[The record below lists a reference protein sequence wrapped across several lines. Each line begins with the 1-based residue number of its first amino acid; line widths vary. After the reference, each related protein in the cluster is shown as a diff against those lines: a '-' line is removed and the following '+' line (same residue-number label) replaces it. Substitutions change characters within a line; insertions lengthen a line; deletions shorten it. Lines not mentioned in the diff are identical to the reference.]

1 MNYTE
6 YSENIEPCDLVFMT
20 LVSIPQ
26 HQLKASGQLR
36 VISYVL
42 LVIPLICFCILLFTY
57 AVNVPWMDDIDAF
70 LSFMIGYIDAPTISE
85 KLDWLLRPNNEHR
98 ILTAKLITLA
108 MYKLTGTVN
117 FRWLVF
123 AAFVFLLGII
133 YVFYRLFRSIKL
145 PLLAFIPIVFLVLQP
160 QYYLT
165 SIWAITGLQHL
176 VTLSLTLAAIYCLA
190 SDNRN
195 RFAGAIFIQ
204 IIASLSMS
212 NGLFGWVAGAVV
224 LALQRQW
231 IRLAIW
237 LIVGVATII
246 FYFHDFPNG
255 QGNESSV
262 SFFLKYPYLVFFGFF
277 TFIGGL
283 FDFLP
288 NAAILVRSV
297 LPTLGGFVL
306 VSTMLWLLWRMNWPL
321 LRRTSISYSSDSAL
335 ISRQKRRY
343 FFTGC
348 YAFLLVNAVIV
359 AFLRPRFGYDVMLV
373 SNYMIYSAVLVS
385 LLYLN
390 VLSEYGIKSM
400 PMRWV
405 QFGLLFG
412 LGIWGFWYITRLPKI
427 ALRKELLL
435 TNTFNQKYNETGLGA
450 VWRTPFATL
459 AKEVMSKAIR
469 KGIYQYPAAYFTP
482 YEQDVLAA
490 RQIKSDST
498 LNLQLVMGD
507 YSSLV
512 KTDYNALPYVVNQAA
527 VVVQSDKYT
536 YLFPSEVS
544 FTPAAFFLNRPVR
557 TLKAEIV
564 RTILPGGHYRIGI
577 LAPAGK
583 EKAIQFSQQTL
594 TIP

>member
-1 MNYTE
+1 MN
-6 YSENIEPCDLVFMT
+6 
-20 LVSIPQ
+20 LVSMPQ
-26 HQLKASGQLR
+26 HQRKASGQLQ

-42 LVIPLICFCILLFTY
+42 LVVPIICFSILLFTY

-70 LSFMIGYIDAPTISE
+70 LSFMVGYIDAPTLGD

-98 ILTAKLITLA
+98 ILMAKLITLA

-145 PLLAFIPIVFLVLQP
+145 PLLAFVPIVFLVLQP

-190 SDNRN
+190 SGSRN
-195 RFAGAIFIQ
+195 RFVGAIFIQ
-204 IIASLSMS
+204 IVASLSMS
-212 NGLFGWVAGAVV
+212 NGLFGWVAGAVM

-231 IRLAIW
+231 IRLTIW
-237 LIVGVATII
+237 LILGVATIV

-262 SFFLKYPYLVFFGFF
+262 SFFLHYPYLVFFGFF

-288 NAAILVRSV
+288 NATILVRSV
-297 LPTLGGFVL
+297 LPTFGGFVF

-321 LRRTSISYSSDSAL
+321 LRGITTTSSSDPVLVA
-335 ISRQKRRY
+335 RQKRRY

-348 YAFLLVNAVIV
+348 YAFLMVNAVIV

-373 SNYMIYSAVLVS
+373 SNYMIYSAILVS

-390 VLSEYGIKSM
+390 VLSEYGIQSM

-435 TNTFNQKYNETGLGA
+435 TSAFNQKHNETGLGA
-450 VWRTPFATL
+450 SWGTPFATL
-459 AKEVMSKAIR
+459 AKEVMGKAIR
-469 KGIYQYPAAYFTP
+469 KGIYQYPVAYFTP
-482 YEQDVLAA
+482 YEQDVLAG

-498 LNLQLVMGD
+498 LDLQLGPGD
-507 YSSLV
+507 YSNLV
-512 KTDYNALPYVVNQAA
+512 KTDYGALPYLVNQAA
-527 VVVQSDKYT
+527 VVIQSDKNT
-536 YLFPSEVS
+536 YLFPSDVS
-544 FTPAAFFLNRPVR
+544 FTPATFFLNRPVR
-557 TLKAEIV
+557 TLNAEII
-564 RTILPGGHYRIGI
+564 RPILPRGHYRIGI